1 LIGVRK
7 AALEDGDPALIAAVL
22 GDIARE
28 TGVGRESLYKGVS
41 PDGNPEFST
50 VPRSC
55 EPSAFG
61 CTRRLTFSGQLSVRV
76 RLPV

>member
-7 AALEDGDPALIAAVL
+7 ATLEDGDPALIATAL

-28 TGVGRESLYKGVS
+28 TGLGRESLYKALS
-41 PDGNPEFST
+41 PDGNPEFSS

-55 EPSAFG
+55 EPLAFG

>member
-7 AALEDGDPALIAAVL
+7 ATLEDGDPALIAAAL
-22 GDIARE
+22 GDMARE
-28 TGVGRESLYKGVS
+28 TGVGRESLYKALS
-41 PDGNPEFST
+41 PDGNPEFSS

-55 EPSAFG
+55 EPLAFD